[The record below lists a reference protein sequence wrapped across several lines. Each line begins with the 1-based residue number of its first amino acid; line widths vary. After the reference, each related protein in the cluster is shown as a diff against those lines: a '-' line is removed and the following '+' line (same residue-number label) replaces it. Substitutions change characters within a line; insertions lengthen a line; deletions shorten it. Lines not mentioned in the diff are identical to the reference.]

1 MTERAFLPLADV
13 RRRLNERCRDLF
25 RQGWGEPTHPGATN
39 WRAKSDSAK
48 SMVVSGPDAGA
59 WYDFKAGRGGYGLEF
74 LATEILGLSDTNA
87 DFRALLIEAARFLGE
102 PDPSRWEQTPHVF
115 SGVRETERDGERAER
130 ILLAQTLH
138 GAALPVSGTLGA
150 EYLARRGITAWLDD
164 LRFLPPLSQVPELL
178 WRHRE
183 FLHPQFASLVAFCR
197 NASGEITGGQRIL
210 LDEAGIKA
218 PVDQQK
224 PAFGLLRGAAFQLS
238 GTKQEGPLVLAEG
251 PETALSIWLA
261 TGFDTWAVLGVAGFR
276 KALVPFDRRVI
287 VCPDRDAPDSVASRT
302 LNEALRELHA
312 RGLDLWVAEAPEPDG
327 SRADFNDTLR
337 RDGADAVCAAIDA
350 ARPFQPRGRNGRFGG
365 WASYETHPTDLPDF
379 VTPETAAA
387 RIRKVV
393 SDWRAAAAEWTEG
406 APPPTVAIAAS
417 PGAGKS
423 VITRRVLA
431 EAGCADL
438 DGDIVYYAPT
448 LELAQE
454 AAEDLANLTG
464 YGHVMRGRSAM
475 NPATGETMCR
485 RGDLA
490 EKVVAAGLRVRPT
503 LCEVDTSDGGREL
516 CPYHA
521 DCAYLAQMANLGA
534 DPVIRFTSSAY
545 LALPE
550 EGTDRKIAARV
561 IDEKV
566 WPLFVKA
573 VDVPLATWV
582 RQRRPN
588 VKLSGDA
595 IEAAAIAV
603 EMTEAARF
611 VATELRAGRSPVAL
625 DLAPEI
631 LDEFARYEMK
641 ALTLTAGPG
650 AHDDTLA
657 REVHAY
663 ANFDPGASERAEVW
677 RILAECKRQGRAGTE
692 RLRWMNVAGLDVLRV
707 TRLGALP
714 TPKPTLLLDADADPE
729 ITDRLFPGAVFHPA
743 ALRPNAQVLQVS
755 DRLFSMKSL
764 KSAELRADIAA
775 FVRCEVFRDKL
786 GGDRGVLCI
795 ASRKVVLQF
804 FRDAQH
810 PIDDLNLEDAN
821 RYMRTTPLHGAS
833 WLWFGPGSLGKN
845 AWQNFGTAIVLGR
858 EELPVAIL
866 QDMGRA
872 LFGDTG
878 TPLVLI
884 DEADGQK
891 LPLGEVS
898 YSLTNGSGRATRV
911 PRHPDPRVAA
921 LQIQRRELASRQAY
935 ERLRLVRATEPKRLV
950 LLSKLPIPG
959 LPVDQ
964 LIQWDDL
971 LPSRL
976 DRAIAEAGAT
986 RPFLRLSA
994 AGLAED
1000 APLTFPSVEAAKFW
1014 LRTAGR
1020 DAVKWGGTVFSSR
1033 DGTTPF
1039 LRCAV
1044 KPSGRPGKPTPAL
1057 IFSPAGADALI
1068 EFYGPGTVVR
1078 IADDQVCLGAVIDRD
1093 WRGSGDY
1100 DGLEG

>member
-1 MTERAFLPLADV
+1 MTERAFFPLADV

-150 EYLARRGITAWLDD
+150 EYLARRSITAWLDD
-164 LRFLPPLSQVPELL
+164 LRFLPPLSQVPGLL

-224 PAFGLLRGAAFQLS
+224 PAFGVLRGAAFQLS
-238 GTKQEGPLVLAEG
+238 GTRHEGPLFLAEG
-251 PETALSIWLA
+251 PETALSIWQA

-276 KALVPFDRRVI
+276 NAPVPFDRRVI
-287 VCPDRDAPDSVASRT
+287 VCPDRDAPDSAAAKT

-337 RDGADAVCAAIDA
+337 RDGADAVRAAIDA
-350 ARPFQPRGRNGRFGG
+350 ARPFKPRGRNGRFGG
-365 WASYETHPTDLPDF
+365 WASYETHPTDLPNF

-393 SDWRAAAAEWTEG
+393 SDWRTAAAEWTEET
-406 APPPTVAIAAS
+406 PPPTVVVAAS

-438 DGDIVYYAPT
+438 HGDIVYYAPT
-448 LELAQE
+448 LELAEE
-454 AAEDLANLTG
+454 AAADFANLTG
-464 YGHVMRGRSAM
+464 CDHVMRGRSAM

-485 RGDLA
+485 RADLA
-490 EKVVAAGLRVRPT
+490 EKVIAAGLRVKPT
-503 LCEVDTSDGGREL
+503 LCEVDTPDGGREL
-516 CPYHA
+516 CPYHD
-521 DCAYLAQMANLGA
+521 DCAYLAQMASLGP

-545 LALPE
+545 LRLPE
-550 EGTDRKIAARV
+550 DGTDRNIAARV

-566 WPLFVKA
+566 WPLFIKII
-573 VDVPLATWV
+573 DVPLSTWV

-588 VKLSGDA
+588 VKLAGDA
-595 IEAAAIAV
+595 LEAAAIAL

-625 DLAPEI
+625 NQSPEV
-631 LDEFARYEMK
+631 LEEFVRYELK
-641 ALTLTAGPG
+641 ATTLTAGPS
-650 AHDDTLA
+650 ARDDRLV
-657 REVHAY
+657 REVEAY
-663 ANFDPGASERAEVW
+663 ASFDQGASERAEIW
-677 RILAECKRQGRAGTE
+677 RLLAECKRQGRDSTE
-692 RLRWMNVAGLDVLRV
+692 RLRWVNVDGQDLMRV
-707 TRLGALP
+707 TRLGSLP
-714 TPKPTLLLDADADPE
+714 TPKPTLLLDADADLD
-729 ITDRLFPGAVFHPA
+729 ITDRLFPDAVIDRV
-743 ALRPNAQVLQVS
+743 ALRPNAEVLQVC

-764 KSAELRADIAA
+764 KSADLRKDIAA
-775 FVRCEVFRDKL
+775 LIRIEAFRDKFNSN
-786 GGDRGVLCI
+786 RGVLCI
-795 ASRKVVLQF
+795 ATRKIVLQF
-804 FRDAQH
+804 YSDAGH
-810 PIDDLNLEDAN
+810 PVDDLSPDEAN
-821 RYMRTTPLHGAS
+821 QYIRQTTLHGAS
-833 WLWFGPGSLGKN
+833 WLWFGPASLGKN
-845 AWQNFGTAIVLGR
+845 VWQSFGTAIVVGR
-858 EELPVAIL
+858 EELPAAVL

-872 LFGDTG
+872 LFGDAG
-878 TPLVLI
+878 APLNLI
-884 DEADGQK
+884 DEVDGQK
-891 LPLGEVS
+891 LPLGEVC

-935 ERLRLVRATEPKRLV
+935 ERLRLVRATEPKRLI

-964 LIQWDDL
+964 LIEWDDL

-976 DRAIAEAGAT
+976 DRAIAEAEAT

-994 AGLAED
+994 VGLAED
-1000 APLTFPSVEAAKFW
+1000 APGTFPSVEAAKFW

-1020 DAVKWGGTVFSSR
+1020 DAVKWGGTVFSSKY
-1033 DGTTPF
+1033 GATPF
-1039 LRCAV
+1039 LRCDV
-1044 KPSGRPGKPTPAL
+1044 KPSGRSGKPTPAL
-1057 IFSPAGADALI
+1057 IFSAAGADALI
-1068 EFYGPGTVVR
+1068 ELYGPGTVVR
-1078 IADDQVCLGAVIDRD
+1078 IDEVQACPAAQPNSE
-1093 WRGSGDY
+1093 RGDPEGNEV
-1100 DGLEG
+1100 LET